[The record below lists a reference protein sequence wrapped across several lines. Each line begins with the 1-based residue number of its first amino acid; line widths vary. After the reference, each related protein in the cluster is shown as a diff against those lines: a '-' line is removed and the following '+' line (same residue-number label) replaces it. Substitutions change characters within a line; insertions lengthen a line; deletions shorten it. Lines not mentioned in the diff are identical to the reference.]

1 MLKIFLKTVLTLSF
15 ILMSQFIQGQT
26 QPSAEHI
33 TDHKPLMNETWETFD
48 LLMYKVETKNGTKTY
63 TPYFPPALEELSGK
77 QVTIQGYLIPLQS
90 GFRHNRFLLSVLP
103 IHQCMFCGTD
113 GIPAMVEVT
122 LANNKKERISE
133 KPIRIRGKVVL
144 NGTDRTRVE
153 ILLDQSEK
161 I

>member
-1 MLKIFLKTVLTLSF
+1 MLPF
-15 ILMSQFIQGQT
+15 ILTFQFTLGQT
-26 QPSAEHI
+26 PSSAEHI
-33 TDHKPLMNETWETFD
+33 TEHKPLMNETWETFD
-48 LLMYKVETKNGTKTY
+48 LLMYKVETKQGKKTY
-63 TPYFPPALEELSGK
+63 TPYFPPALADLGGK
-77 QVTIQGYLIPLQS
+77 QVTIQGYLIPIQS

-133 KPIRIRGKVVL
+133 KPISIRGKVIL
-144 NGTDRTRVE
+144 NSTDRTRVE

-161 I
+161 IQGR